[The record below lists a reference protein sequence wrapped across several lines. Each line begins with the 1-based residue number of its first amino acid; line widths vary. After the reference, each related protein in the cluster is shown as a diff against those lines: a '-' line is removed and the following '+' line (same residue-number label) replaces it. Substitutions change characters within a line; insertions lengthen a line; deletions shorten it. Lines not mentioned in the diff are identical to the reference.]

1 MNSRRSLDVWQ
12 ETILEIVHNCM
23 LTRKFTPYSR
33 FLVKSMGF
41 RGVEYVDQ
49 IFKSTEVQEE
59 MQLAKLTKGWKL
71 NQTKEEMYWT
81 LWYLILAVSLKDQ
94 TMQKYAATAGPSS
107 VFVRSCMMRGP
118 PKEMLDTMTLF
129 GMQKLD
135 KCDALPL
142 IVADSG
148 DDMDLKQ
155 FVLEAVEKIKQLP
168 AVIKAVESALE
179 KMQGKVKLKKECEIQ
194 NVALAMLVFCKGK
207 KRLDRKNIE
216 LFMEATA
223 RDESMSWLWEAS
235 FKPKIVL
242 LSMLAFVWNAFTK
255 KRSKFN
261 IKDQVQRFL
270 DQNKDKKLPRSFVQ
284 QKAAKKAAESDL
296 DEDDEEGDDND
307 EEYAAKPGSRKRRMS
322 APSKARKKKALDK
335 KKHYHFGG
343 DSSDESDSK
352 VASSSGRRG
361 SRNGKA
367 AKKGGKDES
376 DVDVELGASGET
388 SD

>member
-1 MNSRRSLDVWQ
+1 
-12 ETILEIVHNCM
+12 M

-49 IFKSTEVQEE
+49 IFKSTEAQEQ

-71 NQTKEEMYWT
+71 NETKEEMYWT

-94 TMQKYAATAGPSS
+94 TMQKYAGIAGPSS

-135 KCDALPL
+135 KSDALPL
-142 IVADSG
+142 IVADGG
-148 DDMDLKQ
+148 DDMDLEK
-155 FVLEAVEKIKQLP
+155 FVLGAVKKIKQLP
-168 AVIKAVESALE
+168 AVIKAVWSALA
-179 KMQGKVKLKKECEIQ
+179 KMKGDVKLNKECEIQ
-194 NVALAMLVFCKGK
+194 NVALAMLVFCNGK
-207 KRLDRKNIE
+207 KRLDEKNIE
-216 LFMEATA
+216 LFMQATA
-223 RDESMSWLWEAS
+223 SDESMSWLWEAS

-261 IKDQVQRFL
+261 VKEQVQRFL

-284 QKAAKKAAESDL
+284 QKAAKKAAESDP
-296 DEDDEEGDDND
+296 DEDDEEVDD
-307 EEYAAKPGSRKRRMS
+307 KPKSRKRRMS

-343 DSSDESDSK
+343 ESSDESDSK
-352 VASSSGRRG
+352 VGSSSGRRG
-361 SRNGKA
+361 SRNGKG
-367 AKKGGKDES
+367 AKNDGNDES